1 MNVSLFAVKPVEHWQ
16 AMRPLLNGA
25 GKRSSPVAPFFR
37 KLVVC
42 VALFG
47 VSCSVVSPKQDVLVS
62 PSLYDAETLSLK
74 GVISTDLSA
83 SAGILLS
90 PSSVKREKNLRMLA
104 VLCISKRKTAKTKAK
119 MLRDVEE

>member
-1 MNVSLFAVKPVEHWQ
+1 MAGHAPVIKRGRQKIKPSG
-16 AMRPLLNGA
+16 PFN
-25 GKRSSPVAPFFR
+25 FFR
-37 KLVVC
+37 KFVVC

-47 VSCSVVSPKQDVLVS
+47 VSCSVVPKQDVLVS
-62 PSLYDAETLSLK
+62 LLLYDAETLPLK

-104 VLCISKRKTAKTKAK
+104 VLCISKQKTAKTKAK